1 MWKSPGFAVAAL
13 LTLSLGIGATSA
25 IFSVVKAVLLTP
37 LPYDAPEQRVM
48 VWSKWVSFEK
58 TWVSSQ
64 EVFDYR
70 ELARTMTDVAFWA
83 NTSQNLTDAGEPV
96 RLTVGLVSA
105 NTFDVLG
112 TRPLLGR
119 TLTAD
124 DERPNGPPVA
134 VLGYGLWDAQF
145 GGDRTLIGRRIM
157 LNDVPVEVIGVMP
170 EGFRLPTDFT
180 ADAAEPTALWRP
192 LRIGPGN
199 LNRTVHQFYAAAVLA
214 PGQTPE
220 TATAELRAITERL
233 TEQGAYDRQMQF
245 TAFAVGLDQE
255 IRGELRP
262 AMWLLMGGVGFLL
275 LIACVNVA
283 NLLLVR
289 GDARVREMA
298 VRTALGASPTRL
310 VRQLFTES
318 VVLAIV
324 GAVLGLGL
332 ASAALRVLTSVDP
345 TSLPPLAPVR
355 LDLTVI
361 AFTLLLAVVT
371 TLLFGLAPALRTLH
385 VDLVDS
391 LREGGQNATVGPRRQ
406 RLRGTLVAVE
416 VALAVVLVIG
426 AGLMIR
432 TLAAL
437 GDIDLGFNPDRVL
450 TMRVTIPASRYRT
463 NENVVNF
470 FDELQERVNALPGVE
485 AAGIVRALPLATTV
499 GDYFIDVDGFEESP
513 GREAKG
519 DLQVVSHG
527 AFEAM
532 GTRLVRG
539 RWFTEADTM
548 ASVPVAV
555 VNETMARTYWTDP
568 AAVVGGRIRL
578 GSATA
583 RPWATVV
590 GIVAD
595 ERHNGVT
602 GIIKEKFFIPHIQW
616 PVATNGGDPIRSV
629 FVVARTAGDPL
640 SVAGAV
646 RGEIRQMDASLPVAN
661 VRSMNDVV
669 AAALATPRLTGFL
682 LGAFAAIA
690 LALAAVGIYGVLAYL
705 VSQRTQEIGIR
716 LAIGADRSQVLGMVL
731 RQGLSLAAVGIV
743 IGLIGAFALTRLM
756 QSLLYEVRPNDPITF
771 VAVAAALLLI
781 ALAASFLPAWR
792 ATRVSPTIALAARG
806 GIGLAPRFSLSLALK
821 VGRFARLN
829 EAGPVDGMFA
839 ALAPQHGQLHL
850 A

>member
-1 MWKSPGFAVAAL
+1 
-13 LTLSLGIGATSA
+13 
-25 IFSVVKAVLLTP
+25 
-37 LPYDAPEQRVM
+37 
-48 VWSKWVSFEK
+48 
-58 TWVSSQ
+58 
-64 EVFDYR
+64 
-70 ELARTMTDVAFWA
+70 
-83 NTSQNLTDAGEPV
+83 
-96 RLTVGLVSA
+96 
-105 NTFDVLG
+105 
-112 TRPLLGR
+112 
-119 TLTAD
+119 
-124 DERPNGPPVA
+124 
-134 VLGYGLWDAQF
+134 
-145 GGDRTLIGRRIM
+145 
-157 LNDVPVEVIGVMP
+157 
-170 EGFRLPTDFT
+170 
-180 ADAAEPTALWRP
+180 
-192 LRIGPGN
+192 
-199 LNRTVHQFYAAAVLA
+199 
-214 PGQTPE
+214 
-220 TATAELRAITERL
+220 
-233 TEQGAYDRQMQF
+233 
-245 TAFAVGLDQE
+245 
-255 IRGELRP
+255 
-262 AMWLLMGGVGFLL
+262 MWLLMGAVGFLL

-298 VRTALGASPTRL
+298 VRTALGASPKRL

-324 GAVLGLGL
+324 GAVLGVGL
-332 ASAALRVLTSVDP
+332 ASVALRVLTSVDP
-345 TSLPPLAPVR
+345 TSLPQLAPVR
-355 LDLTVI
+355 LDVTVI

-385 VDLVDS
+385 VDLVES
-391 LREGGQNATVGPRRQ
+391 LREGGQNASVGNRRQ
-406 RLRGTLVAVE
+406 RLRGALVAVE

-450 TMRVTIPASRYRT
+450 TMRVTIPGSKYRT

-499 GDYFIDVDGFEESP
+499 GDYFIDVDGFEELP

-578 GSATA
+578 GSAAA

-616 PVATNGGDPIRSV
+616 PVATAGGDPIRSV
-629 FVVARTAGDPL
+629 FVVARTTGDPMR
-640 SVAGAV
+640 VTGAV
-646 RGEIRQMDASLPVAN
+646 RSEIRQMDASLPVAN
-661 VRSMNDVV
+661 VRSMNEVV

-690 LALAAVGIYGVLAYL
+690 LALAAVGIYGVLAYH

-743 IGLIGAFALTRLM
+743 VGLAGAFALTRLM
-756 QSLLYEVRPNDPITF
+756 ANLLYEVRPNDPITF
-771 VAVAAALLLI
+771 VAVAAALLLV
-781 ALAASFLPAWR
+781 ALAASVLPAWR
-792 ATRVSPTIALAARG
+792 ATRVSPTIALGAR
-806 GIGLAPRFSLSLALK
+806 
-821 VGRFARLN
+821 
-829 EAGPVDGMFA
+829 
-839 ALAPQHGQLHL
+839 
-850 A
+850 

>member
-1 MWKSPGFAVAAL
+1 VTDALRQDVKAALRGLWKSPGFAVAAL
-13 LTLSLGIGATSA
+13 VTLSLGIGATSA

-37 LPYDAPEQRVM
+37 LPYDAPDQRVM
-48 VWSKWVSFEK
+48 VWSKWVSFDK

-70 ELARTMTDVAFWA
+70 EFARTMTDVAFWA

-112 TRPLLGR
+112 TAPLLGR
-119 TLTAD
+119 TLTAED
-124 DERPNGPPVA
+124 DQRGGPPIA
-134 VLGYGLWDAQF
+134 VLSYGLWQAQF
-145 GGDRTLIGRRIM
+145 GGDRGLVGRRIM
-157 LNDVPVEVIGVMP
+157 LNDVPVAVIGVMP

-180 ADAAEPTALWRP
+180 ADANEPTHLWRP
-192 LRIGPGN
+192 LRVGPGN
-199 LNRTVHQFYAAAVLA
+199 LNRAVHNFYAAAVLA

-220 TATAELRAITERL
+220 TATAELQAITQRL
-233 TEQGAYDRQMQF
+233 TEQGAYPSQMQF
-245 TAFAVGLDQE
+245 TAFAVGFDEE

-262 AMWLLMGGVGFLL
+262 AMWLLMGAVGFLL

-298 VRTALGASPTRL
+298 VRTAMGASPKRL

-318 VVLAIV
+318 VILAIA
-324 GAVLGLGL
+324 GAVLGLVL
-332 ASAALRVLTSVDP
+332 ASVALRLLTTVDP
-345 TSLPPLAPVR
+345 TSLPPLAPVG
-355 LDLTVI
+355 LDLTII

-371 TLLFGLAPALRTLH
+371 TLLFGLAPAMRTLH
-385 VDLVDS
+385 VDLVES
-391 LREGGQNATVGPRRQ
+391 LREGGQHATVGYRRQ
-406 RLRGTLVAVE
+406 RLRGSLVIVE

-426 AGLMIR
+426 AGLMLR

-450 TMRVTIPASRYRT
+450 TMRVTIPASKYPT
-463 NENVVNF
+463 NENAANF
-470 FDELQERVNALPGVE
+470 FDELQSRVNALPGVE

-499 GDYFIDVDGFEESP
+499 GDYFIDVEGFEELP

-527 AFEAM
+527 AFTAM

-539 RWFTEADTM
+539 RWFTAADTM

-568 AAVVGGRIRL
+568 AAVIGGRIRL
-578 GSATA
+578 GSAAA
-583 RPWATVV
+583 RPWTTVV

-595 ERHNGVT
+595 ERHAGVT
-602 GIIKEKFFIPHIQW
+602 EIIKEKFFIPHIQW

-629 FVVARTAGDPL
+629 FVVARTTGDPL

-646 RGEIRQMDASLPVAN
+646 RDEIRQMDANLPIAN
-661 VRSMNDVV
+661 LRSMNEVV
-669 AAALATPRLTGFL
+669 AAALASPRLTGFL
-682 LGAFAAIA
+682 LGTFAAIA

-716 LAIGADRSQVLGMVL
+716 LAIGAARSQVLGMVL
-731 RQGLSLAAVGIV
+731 RQGLSLAVVGIA
-743 IGLIGAFALTRLM
+743 IGLIGALALTRLM
-756 QSLLYEVRPNDPITF
+756 QSLLYAVRPNDPITF
-771 VAVAAALLLI
+771 LAVAAGLLLI
-781 ALAASFLPAWR
+781 ALIASVLPAWR
-792 ATRVSPTIALAARG
+792 ATRVPPTIALR
-806 GIGLAPRFSLSLALK
+806 AL
-821 VGRFARLN
+821 
-829 EAGPVDGMFA
+829 
-839 ALAPQHGQLHL
+839 
-850 A
+850 